1 MVERPNLFLIDSE
14 AWNYWVRLLT
24 PALDSDSWCWF
35 RFPNYSAPGNRKPNI
50 WIFRNK
56 RYLAYQEQGVI
67 TALHWHWDCSA
78 AAAVDISDWFSPPNK
93 PNKQSTG
100 KNAEPLW
107 GRSYSHAQTAE
118 SQSEPDR
125 PDIPP
130 HCNQNHPESSLS
142 ICRKRRHNQNVV
154 YVLQDSSELR
164 RADRSNTLETFTDKL
179 RDEKPIIHLPLFGVL
194 QFPSLISQTLK
205 CDWTDFIRQR

>member
-1 MVERPNLFLIDSE
+1 MRNLSE
-14 AWNYWVRLLT
+14 VGAV
-24 PALDSDSWCWF
+24 P
-35 RFPNYSAPGNRKPNI
+35 
-50 WIFRNK
+50 
-56 RYLAYQEQGVI
+56 
-67 TALHWHWDCSA
+67 TARAS
-78 AAAVDISDWFSPPNK
+78 
-93 PNKQSTG
+93 
-100 KNAEPLW
+100 
-107 GRSYSHAQTAE
+107 R

-130 HCNQNHPESSLS
+130 HYQNHPESSLS

-179 RDEKPIIHLPLFGVL
+179 RDGKPIIHLPLFGVL

-205 CDWTDFIRQR
+205 CD